1 MDSCTKAL
9 SMDKLSK
16 DLISI
21 GETEARDCMKVI
33 NAKFLM
39 HKVSKFIPAYKIKE
53 SNHSSKGGEE
63 Q

>member
-1 MDSCTKAL
+1 
-9 SMDKLSK
+9 MDKLSK